1 MISTVMIIGLMDD
14 VITDNTRY
22 MLVQRPYRNVQ
33 GEFVDDKFPIRY
45 WTRATNN
52 YFMNM
57 KKGTLIGIRGRLEY
71 EEGIGVLIMCDF
83 LETLHLPLKS

>member
-1 MISTVMIIGLMDD
+1 MH
-14 VITDNTRY
+14 
-22 MLVQRPYRNVQ
+22 
-33 GEFVDDKFPIRY
+33 
-45 WTRATNN
+45 
-52 YFMNM
+52 M